1 MTNAPDVDGRP
12 FFFVHVQK
20 TAGTTLWRRL
30 KRQFRPEHVYPGPD
44 DGRPPVSVLVVD
56 HLVERWNARRG
67 EIRLVTGHFPLCTTE
82 LLGADFVTF
91 TLLRDPVERT
101 LSSLRHHRERT
112 AADRDRSLEEIYDD
126 PIRFELVH
134 NHMVKMFSLTT
145 AEMTDGVLTTV
156 EFTPEHLERAKEKLA
171 GVDVVGDQ
179 ASFEDF
185 VAELVGRF
193 GWELGGS
200 THANRTAPVEVS
212 DSFRT
217 RIAED
222 NALDVELYEYA
233 RQLIRD
239 RRAQNT
245 IGT

>member
-145 AEMTDGVLTTV
+145 AEMTDGALTHV
-156 EFTPEHLERAKEKLA
+156 DFTPAHLERAKDGLRR
-171 GVDVVGDQ
+171 VDVVGLQTDVDG
-179 ASFEDF
+179 FC
-185 VAELVGRF
+185 AELERRF
-193 GWELGGS
+193 GWTLGS
-200 THANRTAPVEVS
+200 SQVANKTTPVDVP
-212 DSFRT
+212 DSLRR
-217 RIAED
+217 RIALD
-222 NALDVELYEYA
+222 NELDAELYEF
-233 RQLIRD
+233 
-239 RRAQNT
+239 AQSLV
-245 IGT
+245 GVRP